1 MRRFLLIAIRI
12 YQLTLSPFLG
22 RSCRFVPTCSCY
34 AAQAIER
41 FGASRGAWLGLRRV
55 LRCHPWHEAGYDPVP
70 LTDGNEPAATV
81 QGIRHG

>member
-41 FGASRGAWLGLRRV
+41 FGAGRGAWLGLRRV
-55 LRCHPWHEAGYDPVP
+55 LRCHPWHEPGYDPVP